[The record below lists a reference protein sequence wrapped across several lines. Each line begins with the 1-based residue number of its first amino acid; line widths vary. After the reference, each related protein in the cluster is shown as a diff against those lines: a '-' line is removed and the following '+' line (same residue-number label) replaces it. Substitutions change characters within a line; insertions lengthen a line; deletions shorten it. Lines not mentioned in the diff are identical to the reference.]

1 MSPNWFMQRSSEA
14 EILDRPG
21 VPEDLVKRAYRDL
34 TRIHRLL
41 GDTAAI
47 ISALRRDPRPVHRVL
62 DVGCGRG
69 GVLAD
74 IQLALGVEAVGIDL
88 MQASTPG
95 APFPIVQADAVRDA
109 LPEADVAYSMYLAH
123 HLTEDDLVALIRNIG
138 RFCRR
143 FILLDLVRHPVPL
156 NLFRLFLA
164 PFVSPIVAS
173 DGRVSIRRSYT
184 PAELEY
190 QVRRALGNSGCRFRH
205 SVSPLYIR
213 QIVDISY

>member
-62 DVGCGRG
+62 
-69 GVLAD
+69 
-74 IQLALGVEAVGIDL
+74 EAVGIDL